1 MKEEIEAE
9 KNALEEDDPWMKS
22 KFSNANAT
30 STAEE
35 TTEAPVVE
43 EVNTTDNG
51 QHSTTAPTDSTVED
65 SVNNTVEKTI

>member
-1 MKEEIEAE
+1 M
-9 KNALEEDDPWMKS
+9 NALEEDDPWMKS
-22 KFSNANAT
+22 KFSNATAT

-43 EVNTTDNG
+43 EITTTDNG
-51 QHSTTAPTDSTVED
+51 ENTTTDPTVED